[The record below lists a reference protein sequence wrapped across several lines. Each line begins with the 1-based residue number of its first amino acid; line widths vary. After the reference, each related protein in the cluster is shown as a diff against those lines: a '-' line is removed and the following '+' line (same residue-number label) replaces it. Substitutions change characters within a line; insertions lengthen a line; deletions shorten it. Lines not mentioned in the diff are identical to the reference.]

1 MAPALMRPRP
11 GASSPIALLM
21 LMVLV
26 SVVMVRVAPV
36 MVQAPVWKVRL
47 PVSTVLVPSV
57 TLPLR
62 STGTLRVRAV
72 LLLPESLPL
81 TRVSLPVPSAEL
93 LPTRKTPALRAV
105 PPLYVFAP
113 VKVAIPVVV
122 LLALAAPAMTVVPI
136 VLLARRSIRVL
147 TVNGPTPVIALPLL
161 VTISVS
167 IVSAK
172 PPVARS
178 PPLRVTAQVSGI
190 TPAAPRVRIPLLTVI
205 GPAQLLLVFE
215 RVNVELSMVRRPDP
229 VLVMGLS
236 ALIDG
241 GGFAKVYLAN
251 APITAELINSSDFQ
265 SAMWVATVLYLPLSM
280 LFWHA
285 PALVHWHGVPP
296 LKSLFFSWVA
306 CWRNLGAFSVYLL
319 AWAGVFMS
327 GVAVVLAIS
336 SALGGADMVAASL
349 VPGAL
354 LMAAMFFTS
363 IYFSVRDCFDLP
375 VPGAQTQA

>member
-72 LLLPESLPL
+72 LLLPESLPPVM
-81 TRVSLPVPSAEL
+81 VSLPVPSAEL

-122 LLALAAPAMTVVPI
+122 LVALAAPAMTVVPI

-172 PPVARS
+172 PPVAKS

-236 ALIDG
+236 AVMATLLELPKI
-241 GGFAKVYLAN
+241 VPPLA
-251 APITAELINSSDFQ
+251 P
-265 SAMWVATVLYLPLSM
+265 TVMLLPNEPQASVLPLSFPPFKVM
-280 LFWHA
+280 KSETSVPGIRFGEAKSAVPAVRMNLVTDPLPLLKSTMPA
-285 PALVHWHGVPP
+285 PALVMVPE
-296 LKSLFFSWVA
+296 
-306 CWRNLGAFSVYLL
+306 
-319 AWAGVFMS
+319 
-327 GVAVVLAIS
+327 
-336 SALGGADMVAASL
+336 
-349 VPGAL
+349 
-354 LMAAMFFTS
+354 
-363 IYFSVRDCFDLP
+363 
-375 VPGAQTQA
+375 